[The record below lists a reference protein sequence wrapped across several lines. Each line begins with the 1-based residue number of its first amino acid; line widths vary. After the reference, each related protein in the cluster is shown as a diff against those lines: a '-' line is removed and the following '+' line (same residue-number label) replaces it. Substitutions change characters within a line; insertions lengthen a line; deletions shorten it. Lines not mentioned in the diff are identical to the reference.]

1 MGQSRGEDVKWLQAS
16 LVEFGYLSPDDPDAF
31 DEDGNARGILNATTT
46 AALASY
52 KNDRNLGG
60 APSAGLEVVNAIRRE
75 RLGLLPHVSSPE
87 DTEGMII
94 YQRNGGD
101 VPR

>member
-1 MGQSRGEDVKWLQAS
+1 MEQSRGEDVRWLQAS
-16 LVEFGYLSPDDPDAF
+16 LAELAYLSPDDGSAF
-31 DEDGNARGILNATTT
+31 DEDGNPLGVLNAAT
-46 AALASY
+46 AEALARY
-52 KNDRNLGG
+52 KHDRDLGN

-75 RLGLLPHVSSPE
+75 LLGLLPHVSGPE